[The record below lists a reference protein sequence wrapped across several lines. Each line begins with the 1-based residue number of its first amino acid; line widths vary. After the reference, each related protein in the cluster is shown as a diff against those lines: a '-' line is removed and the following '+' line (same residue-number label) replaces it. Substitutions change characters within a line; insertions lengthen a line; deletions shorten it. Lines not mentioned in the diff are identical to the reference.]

1 MNSLPSID
9 LGVSERLQN
18 DPVFRQNF
26 FIAESSAKIARQ
38 LIDLRKRRT
47 LNQTQLAEK
56 LKTGQPAIS
65 RVESAD
71 YLNWS
76 FATLRKFAAALDARI
91 QVIIQAS
98 EDVLPEYEDATEH
111 CEEENNIAGSAI
123 DYRARDAQQDEDL
136 GPPKPIKAPQGAAHA
151 NPPRREQLASAP
163 F

>member
-9 LGVSERLQN
+9 LSVGERLKK
-18 DPVFRQNF
+18 DPAFRQRF
-26 FIAESSAKIARQ
+26 FIAKSSAKIAQQ
-38 LIDLRKRRT
+38 LIGLRKRRA
-47 LNQTQLAEK
+47 LNQTQLAKK

-91 QVIIQAS
+91 QVIIRPS
-98 EDVLPEYEDATEH
+98 EDVLPEYEEAAAQETDKAKSSSAAAKSAADFPPLKAQNREMPEH
-111 CEEENNIAGSAI
+111 
-123 DYRARDAQQDEDL
+123 
-136 GPPKPIKAPQGAAHA
+136 GAATA
-151 NPPRREQLASAP
+151 DPPRRPLLQSLP